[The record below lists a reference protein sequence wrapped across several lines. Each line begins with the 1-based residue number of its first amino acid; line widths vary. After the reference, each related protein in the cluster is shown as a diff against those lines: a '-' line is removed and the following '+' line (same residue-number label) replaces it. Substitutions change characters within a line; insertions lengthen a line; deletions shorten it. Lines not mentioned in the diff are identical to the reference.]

1 MLVGQVSAGASPTVT
16 VNEHEASPAE
26 LDARQFTVVVPS
38 GKLAPEAGVQ
48 VTETPSPVVV
58 GAL

>member
-1 MLVGQVSAGASPTVT
+1 MNVGYIGLGAMGG
-16 VNEHEASPAE
+16 
-26 LDARQFTVVVPS
+26 ARQFTVVVPS